1 MKKHAD
7 YTLDELVEQIT
18 SSVDPSWDILKK
30 IRFVYIELGLYLE
43 KNTDFFMSVQHK
55 VLNQFLLSKDEVANI
70 YNDTLE
76 DGNRKNWN
84 KVICRSASI
93 ILSKCLNKLG
103 IENRIVNTTNVIYFN
118 EEDEES
124 IEDAT
129 EIRHVFVNAKLD
141 DNRSIFLT
149 LAADLPYIQNNMETQ
164 MFGNLIGYKRHTP
177 EGEVILYEG
186 DEITDA
192 VRIDNDELRQIDADL
207 GYLTQVVGDKDS
219 IEYVYNNYFF
229 DKLRINLS
237 SNKLYFNLL
246 SENTTFYKKAIA
258 SVDLNLRD
266 KNAPYVLNEIIMN
279 ICKYVGAVLAL
290 DYEYKEPF
298 SFVDWKEKAY
308 SYINNNDSYVSESF
322 TEFLKVTESLV
333 ESIADLAAVVLSEE
347 IDDKKQVTKC
357 INRYKN
363 KALYLSRMFLPIQFF
378 PNYDN
383 GKINQEYIAK
393 KFEIIFPYIFSCN
406 GERTDFNDLAYS
418 EQIPIIK
425 IVLPLIF
432 NDIKDK
438 DCINTNKR
446 SKCLPCIYNI
456 IRTYTL
462 KMKSDDSY
470 VILFE
475 IDNSGDPCYFSF
487 NLQTNRFKPIT
498 QTMFYYLAVNNII
511 CSKDLNDKL
520 NIEEVEDRRTK

>member
-1 MKKHAD
+1 
-7 YTLDELVEQIT
+7 
-18 SSVDPSWDILKK
+18 
-30 IRFVYIELGLYLE
+30 
-43 KNTDFFMSVQHK
+43 
-55 VLNQFLLSKDEVANI
+55 
-70 YNDTLE
+70 
-76 DGNRKNWN
+76 
-84 KVICRSASI
+84 
-93 ILSKCLNKLG
+93 
-103 IENRIVNTTNVIYFN
+103 
-118 EEDEES
+118 
-124 IEDAT
+124 
-129 EIRHVFVNAKLD
+129 
-141 DNRSIFLT
+141 
-149 LAADLPYIQNNMETQ
+149 

-207 GYLTQVVGDKDS
+207 GYLTQVVGDKDN

-246 SENTTFYKKAIA
+246 AENTTFYKKAIG

-290 DYEYKEPF
+290 EYEYKEPF

-308 SYINNNDSYVSESF
+308 SYINNNISYISESF

-347 IDDKKQVTKC
+347 VDDKKQVTKC

-378 PNYDN
+378 PQYDN

-487 NLQTNRFKPIT
+487 NLQTNRFKTIT
-498 QTMFYYLAVNNII
+498 QTMFYYLAVNNIV